1 MKFVKFVEVEYT
13 DKDTNEVV
21 NTVQALFVDNIEG
34 ALMQSQ
40 ELKARDWLTDAGLAM
55 HTAGE
60 IDTLADALQ
69 EACQSMKIVIGKD
82 GYGKLVAQ

>member
-1 MKFVKFVEVEYT
+1 MKFIKFVDVSYEQDGET
-13 DKDTNEVV
+13 I
-21 NTVQALFVDNIEG
+21 NTVQGMFGEDNED

-40 ELKARDWLTDAGLAM
+40 NLVARDWLTDKAIAM
-55 HTAGE
+55 HEAGDVE
-60 IDTLADALQ
+60 ELATALQ

>member
-34 ALMQSQ
+34 ALMQS
-40 ELKARDWLTDAGLAM
+40 LT
-55 HTAGE
+55 
-60 IDTLADALQ
+60 DALQ

-82 GYGKLVAQ
+82 GYGKLVAQQCDGYYPLLVRDTLKRLVLT